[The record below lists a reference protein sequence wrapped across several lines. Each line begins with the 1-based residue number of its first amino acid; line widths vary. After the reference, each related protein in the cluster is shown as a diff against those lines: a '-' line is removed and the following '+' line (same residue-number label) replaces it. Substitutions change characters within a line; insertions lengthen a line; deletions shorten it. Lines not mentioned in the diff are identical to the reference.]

1 MKLLYLGTVAFEGIP
16 ALFCTCEVCR
26 TARALGG
33 RELRTRSQA
42 LLDGRLLLDFPPD
55 TYTHMLREGI
65 DLSTVPYGLL
75 THTHSDHL
83 YAEDLTTRAVGFS
96 AVGETSFTLCG
107 RKEAIDKVEVAV
119 CARREHMRGF
129 STKVLP
135 FYRPTPV
142 GEFLVTALEAVHA
155 PASSP
160 AIYLV
165 RNAEGKNLL
174 YAHDTGYLPEATWQY
189 LAEHPCRL
197 DIVSLD
203 CTYGQ
208 SRKKNTGGHMSLAI
222 DAEIKKRLISLGMA
236 NESTRFVVNHFSHN
250 APGVLYRDLVPA
262 AAEEGMLVS
271 YDGMTVEA

>member
-1 MKLLYLGTVAFEGIP
+1 MRLLYLGTVAFEGIP

-83 YAEDLTTRAVGFS
+83 YAADLTTRAAGFS

-107 RKEAIDKVEVAV
+107 RKEAIDAVEDAV
-119 CARREHMRGF
+119 RPRRTSMRGF
-129 STKVLP
+129 STKALA
-135 FYRPTPV
+135 FYEPTPV

-155 PASSP
+155 PASFP
-160 AIYLV
+160 AIYLI
-165 RNAEGKNLL
+165 RNAEGKHLL
-174 YAHDTGYLPEATWQY
+174 YAHDTGYLPERTWQY
-189 LAEHPCRL
+189 LAEHPCHL

-208 SRKKNTGGHMSLAI
+208 STQKDTGGHMSLAI
-222 DAEIKKRLISLGMA
+222 GVKVKERLVSIGA
-236 NESTRFVVNHFSHN
+236 ADESTRFVVNHFSHN
-250 APGVLYRDLVPA
+250 APGVLYRDLAPVA
-262 AAEEGMLVS
+262 ARHGMLVS
-271 YDGMTVEA
+271 YDGMTTEV